1 MGVGVQKAL
10 SLSPLWLWEI
20 KADADLTLRAK
31 FSISPRKHLKKLS
44 HPWNR
49 QRCLTGDRGKS
60 KLQKENL
67 YEENSMTMLT
77 TTMETFAFPKTSL
90 RRGESQVQVQRR
102 HSPSI
107 GIIQGVSCKTNV
119 PIQSIHNIWRRTS
132 EGNLSGHELVLNV
145 SVSIKKCTI
154 KPQFLILKKKIP
166 LSKNQDPKLGL
177 GASETQLSVQFPEA
191 EIQTKQTHK
200 IKHKEQLTST
210 WYQWLQKQVT
220 VSSSPTHS
228 QTNKRKPT
236 YFPPFCSY

>member
-1 MGVGVQKAL
+1 MALPFLPPQSQLSSLPQVLVGGGGGQKAL

-49 QRCLTGDRGKS
+49 QCFTGDRGKS

-90 RRGESQVQVQRR
+90 RLGESQVQVQRR
-102 HSPSI
+102 HSPST

-154 KPQFLILKKKIP
+154 KPQFDTEEKKFPFLK
-166 LSKNQDPKLGL
+166 
-177 GASETQLSVQFPEA
+177 
-191 EIQTKQTHK
+191 TKTPN
-200 IKHKEQLTST
+200 
-210 WYQWLQKQVT
+210 WA
-220 VSSSPTHS
+220 
-228 QTNKRKPT
+228 
-236 YFPPFCSY
+236 